1 MTQLLN
7 VMNDTMEI
15 VSASRNIKK
24 GEQIVSSSSDTNLPF
39 SIDFL
44 NNTGIDVELGRFF
57 STNGYKVGRLFAVT
71 EENTLYRVTSF
82 IIDGKWYGEISIKKD
97 FEFNHIVF
105 DDQSI
110 FDSTAKI
117 IDGSVELNKV
127 HRDIFIKALQVE
139 DYCEHKKFSSIKELD
154 ENLIFDICVPIYSP
168 ILSF

>member
-7 VMNDTMEI
+7 ILNDTMEI

-24 GEQIVSSSSDTNLPF
+24 GESILSSLLDTNLPF
-39 SIDFL
+39 DIDFL

-57 STNGYKVGRLFAVT
+57 SSDGYKVGRLFAVT
-71 EENTLYRVTSF
+71 KENILYRVTSF

-105 DDQSI
+105 DEQSI
-110 FDSTAKI
+110 FDSTVKI
-117 IDGSVELNKV
+117 INDSVELNKV

-139 DYCEHKKFSSIKELD
+139 DYCEHRRFSLIDELD
-154 ENLIFDICVPIYSP
+154 EDLIFDICVPIYSP